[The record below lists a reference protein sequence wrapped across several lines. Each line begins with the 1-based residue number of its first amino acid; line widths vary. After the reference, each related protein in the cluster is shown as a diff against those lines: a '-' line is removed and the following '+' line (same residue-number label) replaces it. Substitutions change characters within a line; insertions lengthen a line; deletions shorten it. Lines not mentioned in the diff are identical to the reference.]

1 MREQCVIDW
10 GNPLVITVCAL
21 LAVCVVFGIVGIARD
36 RKAAKRRDRHWPG
49 TGGF

>member
-10 GNPLVITVCAL
+10 GSPIVITVCVV
-21 LAVCVVFGIVGIARD
+21 LAVCVVFGIVGIVRD
-36 RKAAKRRDRHWPG
+36 RKATKRRDRNWPG